1 MRVSIGLANKVD
13 LKDVV
18 RRSPQAGQPG
28 ALSTLKSYLNR
39 SIYAWTGEVDGEVA
53 CIWGLIAPTIL
64 SDKAYLWLL
73 TTDLIDAHQFIFV
86 RHSQLQVQEMLKE
99 FPRIVGHVRAHDD
112 RAKRWLRWLGVRI
125 TGRYGDLQEFELMA
139 HG

>member
-1 MRVSIGLANKVD
+1 MKVQISAADKVD
-13 LKDVV
+13 LKGVV
-18 RRSPQAGQPG
+18 KRSAQANTPG
-28 ALSTLKSYLNR
+28 AAAILKDYLRR
-39 SIYAWTGEVDGEVA
+39 SIYAWTGLIDGDVA

-73 TTDLIDAHQFIFV
+73 TTDLVDEHQFIFV

-99 FPRIVGHVRAHDD
+99 FPTIVGHVKVKDE

-125 TGRYGDLQEFELMA
+125 VNRYGELQEFELKA